1 MKFVKALIVL
11 SAAAFSS
18 AALAELSEQ
27 YDTVEELMSA
37 HQDYPP
43 SGDTFEMLDAEKPH
57 YRLSK
62 ITVENDLEDV
72 VYYEYWRAAV
82 YGVYNVFAHTPIEQV
97 TVTATPLEVEN
108 LMNWDQSTLLEDQ
121 SLTLEISREEAYDV
135 LAGLINIDSLSDV
148 KTATEYGYQWSDGF
162 NSVYYESEQPGL
174 DALIKQLREYCDEV
188 CN

>member
-1 MKFVKALIVL
+1 MTCVKVFFVL

-43 SGDTFEMLDAEKPH
+43 SGDTFEMLDAGKHH

-62 ITVENDLEDV
+62 ITVENDLEEV
-72 VYYEYWRAAV
+72 VYYENWRAAV
-82 YGVYNVFAHTPIEQV
+82 YGIYNVFAHTPIEQV

-108 LMNWDQSTLLEDQ
+108 LMNWDQATLLEEQ
-121 SLTLEISREEAYDV
+121 SVTLEISREDAYDA
-135 LAGLINIDSLSDV
+135 LEGLIDIDSLSDV
-148 KTATEYGYQWSDGF
+148 KEATEYGFQWSDDF

-174 DALIKQLREYCDEV
+174 DALIAKLVQYCV
-188 CN
+188 SSCR

>member
-1 MKFVKALIVL
+1 MKFVNALIVF
-11 SAAAFSS
+11 SAAVFSS

-62 ITVENDLEDV
+62 ITVENDLEEV
-72 VYYEYWRAAV
+72 VYYENWRAAV

-108 LMNWDQSTLLEDQ
+108 LMNWNQATLLEDK
-121 SLTLEISREEAYDV
+121 SVTLEINREEAFDI
-135 LAGLINIDSLSDV
+135 LAGLIDIDSLSDV
-148 KTATEYGYQWSDGF
+148 KEATEYGYQWSDDF
-162 NSVYYESEQPGL
+162 NRVYYEDEQPGL
-174 DALIKQLREYCDEV
+174 DALIDRLVYYCKS
-188 CN
+188 CL